1 MFKRM
6 GDTMNKFNLNLAAL
20 PAVLLFSLSI
30 SADTTLEEVVVTA
43 QKTEKSLQD
52 TPIAVTAIT
61 AGTIQDLNIKNVVDL
76 QGIAPNVML
85 LPAPANNTGASLAI
99 RGGVAMNPAI
109 TWEPSVGTYVD
120 GVYMGKTQGGI
131 WDLVDLERVEIL
143 RGPQGTLYGRNTL
156 AGAVNFISKKPSGDG
171 VSGALTLGNYGLKA
185 GRLIAD
191 YEIGQDIFAK
201 IVMHSKNRD
210 GFVKNNP
217 GPYQPATGVIP
228 NNINPP
234 TKELDTIDSKGFKF
248 SLYYA
253 GDKTDVDFSFDWT
266 DQDNTPPHPQLGNMA
281 DWWAGALGFGAS
293 PATGGLQVA
302 PLHFYD
308 RLGFD
313 KYTSLDNEMYETST
327 VEGWHLKFTRQT
339 GLGELKLTLAERE
352 LDWDDQLDMDG
363 TPHYIFHTAR
373 HTAYSSKAIELQLTG
388 SNDFMSYVAGYY
400 AFDDDAFTA
409 NPQSGFLGGFSI
421 DQKYSG
427 GGKATAFYGQ
437 ATFDIGDRTDITLG
451 TRRTEE
457 DKKGYAS
464 YSGFWSVDQERSD
477 SNTSNTFI
485 VSHQLSDSTNIYFKS
500 ADGFKAGGY
509 NTEASNPVQAGAG
522 YGPETIESIEF
533 GLKGKY
539 MDNRVS
545 INAAFFDN
553 EHEDMQIAYF
563 TAEQAAASIVL
574 NNSAEQSGFEL
585 EAVALLSDTVQFTLN
600 YGTLDSNY
608 TESVLAPDGFAP
620 ELFPYAPESMIYAS
634 LEKDYGNYRMRL
646 DYSRVGE
653 HNAFPYST
661 SDPRSAL
668 THVEERAIADFRI
681 MMNPMD
687 NLDLTFWIKN
697 LNNESYVVNMIP
709 FGPGFGQLTL
719 DFYGH
724 PRTIGMDLYYKF

>member
-1 MFKRM
+1 M
-6 GDTMNKFNLNLAAL
+6 GDTMNNLKLTLFAL
-20 PAVLLFSLSI
+20 PLTLLSASLF
-30 SADTTLEEVVVTA
+30 AAELEEVVVTA

-52 TPIAVTAIT
+52 TPIAVTAVT
-61 AGTIQDLNIKNVVDL
+61 EATIQDLNIKNVVDL

-156 AGAVNFISKKPSGDG
+156 AGAVNFISKKPSGAG
-171 VSGALTLGNYGLKA
+171 LSGAVTLGNYGLKQ
-185 GRLIAD
+185 GRIIAD
-191 YEIGQDIFAK
+191 YELGQDLYAK
-201 IVMHSKNRD
+201 VVMHKKSRD
-210 GFVKNNP
+210 GFVKNLP
-217 GPYQPATGVIP
+217 GPLGPSTGVVP
-228 NNINPP
+228 NNVNPP
-234 TKELDTIDSKGFKF
+234 TPMLDVIDSKGFKF
-248 SLYYA
+248 SVYYA
-253 GDKTDVDFSFDWT
+253 GDKTQVDLSFDWT
-266 DQDNTPPHPQLGNMA
+266 DQNNVPPHPQLGNMA

-293 PATGGLQVA
+293 AATGGLEVA
-302 PLHFYD
+302 PLHYYD

-313 KYTSLDNEMYETST
+313 KTTSLDNEMYETST
-327 VEGWHLKFTRQT
+327 VNGINLIITRQT
-339 GLGELKLTLAERE
+339 GLGELKLTLADRK

-373 HTAYSSKAIELQLTG
+373 HTSYSSQTAEIQLTG
-388 SNDFMSYVAGYY
+388 SNDFMSYVVGYY
-400 AFDDDAFTA
+400 SFDDDAFTD
-409 NPQSGFLGGFSI
+409 NPQSGFLGGFAI

-427 GGKATAFYGQ
+427 GGDATAIYAQ
-437 ATFDIGDRTDITLG
+437 VTFDIGDKTDITVG
-451 TRRTEE
+451 SRNTEE

-464 YSGFWSVDQERSD
+464 YSGFWTVDQERSD
-477 SNTSNTFI
+477 SKTSNTFI
-485 VSHQLSDSTNIYFKS
+485 INHQLSDSTNIYAKA

-509 NTEASNPVQAGAG
+509 NTEASNPAQAGAG
-522 YGPETIESIEF
+522 YGPELIESVEF
-533 GLKGKY
+533 GLKGRY
-539 MDNRVS
+539 MDNRLS
-545 INAAFFDN
+545 INAAIFDN
-553 EHEDMQIAYF
+553 EHEDMQVAYF
-563 TAEQAAASIVL
+563 TAEQAAASVVL

-585 EAVALLSDTVQFTLN
+585 EAVALLNDTTQFSLN
-600 YGTLDSNY
+600 YGNLDSKY
-608 TESVLAPDGFAP
+608 TESVMAPDGFAP

-634 LEKDYGNYRMRL
+634 LEKDFGNYRIRL
-646 DYSRVGE
+646 DHSRVGE
-653 HNAFPYST
+653 HNAFPYS
-661 SDPRSAL
+661 SKDPRSAL
-668 THVEERAIADFRI
+668 THVEERNITDFRL
-681 MMNPMD
+681 MTSPMD

>member
-1 MFKRM
+1 M
-6 GDTMNKFNLNLAAL
+6 GDTMNNLKLTLFAL
-20 PAVLLFSLSI
+20 PLAVLSTSLF
-30 SADTTLEEVVVTA
+30 AQAQLEEVVVTA

-52 TPIAVTAIT
+52 TPIAVTAVT
-61 AGTIQDLNIKNVVDL
+61 EATIQDLNIKNVVDL

-156 AGAVNFISKKPSGDG
+156 AGAVNFISKKPSGAG
-171 VSGALTLGNYGLKA
+171 VSGAVTIGNYGLKQ

-201 IVMHSKNRD
+201 AVIHQKTRD
-210 GFVKNNP
+210 GFVKNLP

-228 NNINPP
+228 NNVNPP
-234 TKELDTIDSKGFKF
+234 TPELDVIDSKGFKF

-253 GDKTDVDFSFDWT
+253 GEKTTVDFSLDWT

-281 DWWAGALGFGAS
+281 DWWAPALGFGAS

-313 KYTSLDNEMYETST
+313 KYTSLDNEMYETSV
-327 VEGWHLKFTRQT
+327 VEGVNLIITRQT
-339 GLGELKLTLAERE
+339 GLGELKLTLADRK

-373 HTAYSSKAIELQLTG
+373 HTSYSSKTIEIQLTG

-400 AFDDDAFTA
+400 SFDDDAFTD
-409 NPQSGFLGGFSI
+409 NPQSGFLGGFAI

-427 GGKATAFYGQ
+427 GGDASAFYAQ
-437 ATFDIGDRTDITLG
+437 LTFDLGDRTDITVG
-451 TRRTEE
+451 SRRTEE

-464 YSGFWSVDQERSD
+464 YSGFWTVDQERSD

-485 VSHQLSDSTNIYFKS
+485 VNHQLSDSTNIYAKA

-509 NTEASNPVQAGAG
+509 NTEASNPAQAGAG
-522 YGPETIESIEF
+522 YGPELIESVEF
-533 GLKGKY
+533 GLKGRY
-539 MDNRVS
+539 MDNRLS
-545 INAAFFDN
+545 INAAIFDN
-553 EHEDMQIAYF
+553 EHEDMQVAYF
-563 TAEQAAASIVL
+563 TAEQAAASVVL
-574 NNSAEQSGFEL
+574 NNSAEQSGFEF
-585 EAVALLSDTVQFTLN
+585 EAVALLNDTTQFTLN
-600 YGTLDSNY
+600 YGSLDSKY
-608 TESVLAPDGFAP
+608 TESVMAPDGFAP
-620 ELFPYAPESMIYAS
+620 ELFPYAPETMIYAS
-634 LEKDYGNYRMRL
+634 LEKDFGTYRMRL
-646 DYSRVGE
+646 DHSRVGE
-653 HNAFPYST
+653 HNAFPYS
-661 SDPRSAL
+661 SLDPRSAL
-668 THVEERAIADFRI
+668 THVEERNITDFRL
-681 MMNPMD
+681 MTSPMD

-697 LNNESYVVNMIP
+697 LNDESYVVNMIP

>member
-1 MFKRM
+1 MKNRQ
-6 GDTMNKFNLNLAAL
+6 MNFLAVPL
-20 PAVLLFSLSI
+20 GLLFSISI
-30 SADTTLEEVVVTA
+30 AADMTLEEVVVTA
-43 QKTEKSLQD
+43 QKTDSTLQD

-61 AGTIQDLNIKNVVDL
+61 SGVIQDLNIKNVVDL

-171 VSGALTLGNYGLKA
+171 VSGALTLGNYGLTQ

-191 YEIGQDIFAK
+191 YELGTDVFAK
-201 IVMHSKNRD
+201 IVMHSKTRD

-217 GPYQPATGVIP
+217 GPYQPANGVVP
-228 NNINPP
+228 NNVNPA
-234 TKELDTIDSKGFKF
+234 TKELDVIDSKGFKF

-253 GDKTDVDFSFDWT
+253 GDKTDVDLSFDWT
-266 DQDNTPPHPQLGNMA
+266 DQDNTPPNPQLGNMA
-281 DWWAGALGFGAS
+281 SWWADAVGFGAS

-302 PLHFYD
+302 PLHLYVSNGNG
-308 RLGFD
+308 RD
-313 KYTSLDNEMYETST
+313 KYTSLDKEMLETSV
-327 VEGWHLKFTRQT
+327 VEGMHLKITRQT
-339 GLGELKLTLAERE
+339 GIGELKLTLAKRK

-363 TPHYIFHTAR
+363 TPHYIFHTER
-373 HTAYSSKAIELQLTG
+373 HTTYSSKALELQLTG

-400 AFDDDAFTA
+400 AFDDDAYTD
-409 NPQSGFLGGFSI
+409 NPQNGFLGGFSV
-421 DQKYSG
+421 DQEYSG
-427 GGKATAFYGQ
+427 GGDATAFYAQ

-457 DKKGYAS
+457 DKEGYAS
-464 YSGFWSVDQERSD
+464 YSGLWTVDQARSD

-485 VSHQLSDSTNIYFKS
+485 VSHELSDSTNIYAKM

-509 NTEASNPVQAGAG
+509 NTEASNPAQAGAG
-522 YGPETIESIEF
+522 YGPELIESVEF
-533 GLKGKY
+533 GLKGRY
-539 MDNRVS
+539 MDNRLTL
-545 INAAFFDN
+545 NAAFFDN
-553 EHEDMQIAYF
+553 EHEDMQVAYF
-563 TAEQAAASIVL
+563 TAEQAAASVVL

-585 EAVALLSDTVQFTLN
+585 EAVALLSDTVQFSLN
-600 YGTLDSNY
+600 YGSLDSEY
-608 TESVLAPDGFAP
+608 TESVLAPDGFSP
-620 ELFPYAPESMIYAS
+620 ELFPYAPETMIYAS
-634 LEKDYGNYRMRL
+634 LEKDFGNYRMRL
-646 DYSRVGE
+646 DHSRVGE
-653 HNAFPYST
+653 HNAFPYS
-661 SDPRSAL
+661 SLDPRSAL
-668 THVEERAIADFRI
+668 THVEERNITDFRL
-681 MMNPMD
+681 MMSPMD

-697 LNNESYVVNMIP
+697 LNDESYVVNMIP

>member
-1 MFKRM
+1 M
-6 GDTMNKFNLNLAAL
+6 GDTMNNLKLTLFAL
-20 PAVLLFSLSI
+20 PLTLLSASSFAAVE
-30 SADTTLEEVVVTA
+30 LEEVVVTA
-43 QKTEKSLQD
+43 QKTENSLQD
-52 TPIAVTAIT
+52 TPIAVTAVT
-61 AGTIQDLNIKNVVDL
+61 EATIQDLNIKNVVDL

-156 AGAVNFISKKPSGDG
+156 AGAVNFISKKPSGAG
-171 VSGALTLGNYGLKA
+171 VSGAVTLGNYGLKQ
-185 GRLIAD
+185 GRIIAD
-191 YEIGQDIFAK
+191 YEIGQDLYAK
-201 IVMHSKNRD
+201 VVMHKKSRD
-210 GFVKNNP
+210 GFVKNLP
-217 GPYQPATGVIP
+217 GPQGPTTGVIP
-228 NNINPP
+228 NNVNPP
-234 TKELDTIDSKGFKF
+234 TPMLDVIDSKGFKL

-253 GDKTDVDFSFDWT
+253 GDQTQVDLSFDWT
-266 DQDNTPPHPQLGNMA
+266 DQDNVPPHPQLGNMA
-281 DWWAGALGFGAS
+281 DWWAGAVGFGAS

-302 PLHFYD
+302 PLHLYD

-313 KYTSLDNEMYETST
+313 KTTSLDNEMYETST
-327 VEGWHLKFTRQT
+327 VNGINLIITRQT
-339 GLGELKLTLAERE
+339 GLGELKLTLADRK

-373 HTAYSSKAIELQLTG
+373 HTSYSSQTVELQLTG

-400 AFDDDAFTA
+400 SFDDDAFTH
-409 NPQSGFLGGFSI
+409 NPQSGFMGGFSI
-421 DQKYSG
+421 DQRYSG
-427 GGKATAFYGQ
+427 GGDASAFYAQ
-437 ATFDIGDRTDITLG
+437 VTFDIGDKTDITVG
-451 TRRTEE
+451 SRKTEE

-464 YSGFWSVDQERSD
+464 YSGYWTVDQERSD

-485 VSHQLSDSTNIYFKS
+485 INHQLSDSTNIYAKA

-509 NTEASNPVQAGAG
+509 NTEASNPAQAGAG
-522 YGPETIESIEF
+522 YGPELIESVEF
-533 GLKGKY
+533 GLKGRY
-539 MDNRVS
+539 MDNRLS
-545 INAAFFDN
+545 INAAIFDN
-553 EHEDMQIAYF
+553 EHDDMQVAYF
-563 TAEQAAASIVL
+563 TAEQAAASVVL

-585 EAVALLSDTVQFTLN
+585 EAVALLNDTTKFTLN
-600 YGTLDSNY
+600 YGNLDSKY
-608 TESVLAPDGFAP
+608 TESVIAPDGFAP

-634 LEKDYGNYRMRL
+634 IEKDFGNYRARL
-646 DYSRVGE
+646 DHSRVGE
-653 HNAFPYST
+653 HNAFPYS
-661 SDPRSAL
+661 SLDPRSAL
-668 THVEERAIADFRI
+668 THVDERSITDFRL
-681 MMNPMD
+681 MTSPMD

>member
-1 MFKRM
+1 MNNFKL
-6 GDTMNKFNLNLAAL
+6 TFFAL
-20 PAVLLFSLSI
+20 PLTLLSASLFAD
-30 SADTTLEEVVVTA
+30 SALEEVVVTA

-52 TPIAVTAIT
+52 TPIAVTAVT

-120 GVYMGKTQGGI
+120 GIYMGKTQGGI

-171 VSGALTLGNYGLKA
+171 VSGSVTLGNYGLKQ

-201 IVMHSKNRD
+201 VVMHSKKRD
-210 GFVKNNP
+210 GFVKNNS
-217 GPYQPATGVIP
+217 GPYQPASQPGVIP
-228 NNINPP
+228 NNVNPI
-234 TKELDTIDSKGFKF
+234 TKELDVIDSKGFKI

-253 GDKTDVDFSFDWT
+253 GDKTEVDLSFDWT

-281 DWWAGALGFGAS
+281 DWWAGALGFGPS
-293 PATGGLQVA
+293 PATGGLWVA
-302 PLHFYD
+302 PVHFYD
-308 RLGFD
+308 RLGRD
-313 KYTSLDNEMYETST
+313 RYTSLDNEMYETST
-327 VEGWHLKFTRQT
+327 VEGFHLKITRQT
-339 GLGELKLTLAERE
+339 GLGELKLTLADRK
-352 LDWDDQLDMDG
+352 LDWNDQLDMDG

-373 HTAYSSKAIELQLTG
+373 HTNYSSKTVELQLTG

-400 AFDDDAFTA
+400 QFDDDAFTD
-409 NPQSGFLGGFSI
+409 NPQSGFLGGFAI

-427 GGKATAFYGQ
+427 GGDANAFYAQ

-464 YSGFWSVDQERSD
+464 YSGFWTVDQKRSD

-485 VSHQLSDSTNIYFKS
+485 VSHQLSDSTNIYAKA

-522 YGPETIESIEF
+522 YGPELIESVEF
-533 GLKGKY
+533 GLKGRY

-553 EHEDMQIAYF
+553 EHEDMQVAYF
-563 TAEQAAASIVL
+563 TAEQAAASVVL

-585 EAVALLSDTVQFTLN
+585 EMVALLNDTTQFSLN
-600 YGTLDSNY
+600 YGNLDSEY
-608 TESVLAPDGFAP
+608 TESVIAPDGFAP
-620 ELFPYAPESMIYAS
+620 ELFPYAPETMIYAS
-634 LEKDYGNYRMRL
+634 LEKDFGNYRVRL
-646 DYSRVGE
+646 DHSRVGE
-653 HNAFPYST
+653 HNAFPYSS

-668 THVEERAIADFRI
+668 THVEERNITDFRL
-681 MMNPMD
+681 MTSPMD

-697 LNNESYVVNMIP
+697 LNDASYVVNMIP

>member
-1 MFKRM
+1 M
-6 GDTMNKFNLNLAAL
+6 GDTMNNLKFTFFAL
-20 PAVLLFSLSI
+20 PLACFSVFSVADAV
-30 SADTTLEEVVVTA
+30 LEEVVVTA

-52 TPIAVTAIT
+52 TPIAVTAVT
-61 AGTIQDLNIKNVVDL
+61 EATIQDLNIKNVVDL

-156 AGAVNFISKKPSGDG
+156 AGAVNFISKKPSGAG
-171 VSGALTLGNYGLKA
+171 VSGAVTIGNYGLKQ

-201 IVMHSKNRD
+201 VVLHNKSRD

-217 GPYQPATGVIP
+217 GPYQPANGVVP
-228 NNINPP
+228 NNVNPP
-234 TKELDTIDSKGFKF
+234 TKELDVIDSKGFKF

-253 GDKTDVDFSFDWT
+253 GENTQVDLSFDWT

-281 DWWAGALGFGAS
+281 DWWAGAVGFGAS
-293 PATGGLQVA
+293 PMTGGLEVA

-308 RLGFD
+308 RLGRD
-313 KYTSLDNEMYETST
+313 RYTSLDNEMYETSV
-327 VEGWHLKFTRQT
+327 VEGVNLIITRQT
-339 GLGELKLTLAERE
+339 ALGELKLTLADRK

-373 HTAYSSKAIELQLTG
+373 HTSYSSKTLELQLTG

-400 AFDDDAFTA
+400 SFDDDAFTD
-409 NPQSGFLGGFSI
+409 NPQSGFLGGFAI

-427 GGKATAFYGQ
+427 GGDASALYAQ
-437 ATFDIGDRTDITLG
+437 VTFDIGDRTDITVG
-451 TRRTEE
+451 SRRTEE

-464 YSGFWSVDQERSD
+464 YSGFWTVDQQRSD

-485 VSHQLSDSTNIYFKS
+485 ISHQLSDTTNIYAKA

-509 NTEASNPVQAGAG
+509 NTEASNPAQAGAG
-522 YGPETIESIEF
+522 YGPELIESVEF
-533 GLKGKY
+533 GLKGRY

-553 EHEDMQIAYF
+553 EHEDMQVAYF
-563 TAEQAAASIVL
+563 TAEQAAASVVL

-585 EAVALLSDTVQFTLN
+585 EAIALLNDTTQFSLN
-600 YGTLDSNY
+600 YGSLDSEY

-634 LEKDYGNYRMRL
+634 LEKDFGNYRIRL
-646 DYSRVGE
+646 DHSRVGE
-653 HNAFPYST
+653 HNAFPYS
-661 SDPRSAL
+661 SKDPRSAL
-668 THVEERAIADFRI
+668 THVEERNITDFRL
-681 MMNPMD
+681 MTSPMD

-697 LNNESYVVNMIP
+697 LNDASYVVNMIP

>member
-1 MFKRM
+1 
-6 GDTMNKFNLNLAAL
+6 
-20 PAVLLFSLSI
+20 
-30 SADTTLEEVVVTA
+30 VVTA

-52 TPIAVTAIT
+52 TPIAVTAVT
-61 AGTIQDLNIKNVVDL
+61 EATIQDLNIKNVVDL

-99 RGGVAMNPAI
+99 RGGVALNPAI
-109 TWEPSVGTYVD
+109 TWEPSVGFYVD

-156 AGAVNFISKKPSGDG
+156 AGAVNFISKKPSGAG
-171 VSGALTLGNYGLKA
+171 VSGSVTLGNYGLKQ

-201 IVMHSKNRD
+201 VVLHNKKRD
-210 GFVKNNP
+210 GFVKNLP
-217 GPYQPATGVIP
+217 GPQGPTTGVIP
-228 NNINPP
+228 NNVNPATP
-234 TKELDTIDSKGFKF
+234 ELDVIDSKGFKF
-248 SLYYA
+248 SLHYA
-253 GDKTDVDFSFDWT
+253 GEKTQVDLSLDWT

-281 DWWAGALGFGAS
+281 DWWAGAVGFGAS

-302 PLHFYD
+302 PLHLYD

-313 KYTSLDNEMYETST
+313 KTTSLDNEMYETSV
-327 VEGWHLKFTRQT
+327 VEGVNLTITHQT
-339 GLGELKLTLAERE
+339 GLGELKLTLADRK

-373 HTAYSSKAIELQLTG
+373 HTSYSSETIELQLTG

-400 AFDDDAFTA
+400 AFSDDAFTH
-409 NPQSGFLGGFSI
+409 NPQSGFMGGFSI
-421 DQKYSG
+421 DQRYSG
-427 GGKATAFYGQ
+427 GGDASAVYAQ
-437 ATFDIGDRTDITLG
+437 VTFDLGDKTEITVG
-451 TRRTEE
+451 SRKTEE

-464 YSGFWSVDQERSD
+464 YSGYWTVDQQRSD

-485 VSHQLSDSTNIYFKS
+485 VNHQLSDSTTIYAKA

-509 NTEASNPVQAGAG
+509 NTEASNPAQAGAG
-522 YGPETIESIEF
+522 YGPELIESVEF
-533 GLKGKY
+533 GLKGRY
-539 MDNRVS
+539 MDNRLS
-545 INAAFFDN
+545 INAAIFDN
-553 EHEDMQIAYF
+553 EHEDMQLAYF
-563 TAEQAAASIVL
+563 TAEQAAASVVL

-585 EAVALLSDTVQFTLN
+585 EAVALLNDTTQFTLN
-600 YGTLDSNY
+600 YGNLDSKY
-608 TESVLAPDGFAP
+608 TESVMAPDGFSP
-620 ELFPYAPESMIYAS
+620 EIFPYAPQTMIYAS
-634 LEKDYGNYRMRL
+634 LEKDFGTYRMRL
-646 DYSRVGE
+646 DHSRVGE
-653 HNAFPYST
+653 HGVFPYSA

-668 THVEERAIADFRI
+668 THVDERNVTDFRLLTS
-681 MMNPMD
+681 PMD

>member
-1 MFKRM
+1 MNNFKL
-6 GDTMNKFNLNLAAL
+6 TFFAL
-20 PAVLLFSLSI
+20 PLTLLSASLFAD
-30 SADTTLEEVVVTA
+30 SALEEVVVTA

-52 TPIAVTAIT
+52 TPIAVTAVT

-171 VSGALTLGNYGLKA
+171 VSGSVTLGNYGLKQ

-201 IVMHSKNRD
+201 VVMHSKKRD
-210 GFVKNNP
+210 GFVKNNS
-217 GPYQPATGVIP
+217 GPYQPASQPGVIP
-228 NNINPP
+228 NNVNPI
-234 TKELDTIDSKGFKF
+234 TKELDVIDSKGFKI

-253 GDKTDVDFSFDWT
+253 GDKTEVDLSFDWT

-281 DWWAGALGFGAS
+281 DWWAGALGFGPS
-293 PATGGLQVA
+293 PATGGLWVA
-302 PLHFYD
+302 PVHFYD
-308 RLGFD
+308 RLGRD
-313 KYTSLDNEMYETST
+313 RYTSLDNEMYETST
-327 VEGWHLKFTRQT
+327 VEGFHLKITRQT
-339 GLGELKLTLAERE
+339 GLGELKLTLADRK
-352 LDWDDQLDMDG
+352 LDWNDQLDMDG

-373 HTAYSSKAIELQLTG
+373 HTNYSSKTVELQLTG

-400 AFDDDAFTA
+400 QFDDDAFTD
-409 NPQSGFLGGFSI
+409 NPQSGFLGGFAI

-427 GGKATAFYGQ
+427 GGDANAFYAQ

-464 YSGFWSVDQERSD
+464 YSGFWTVDQKRSD

-485 VSHQLSDSTNIYFKS
+485 VSHQLSDSTNIYAKA

-522 YGPETIESIEF
+522 YGPELIESVEF
-533 GLKGKY
+533 GLKGRY

-553 EHEDMQIAYF
+553 EHEDMQVAYF
-563 TAEQAAASIVL
+563 TAEQAAASVVL

-585 EAVALLSDTVQFTLN
+585 EMVALLNDTTQFSLN
-600 YGTLDSNY
+600 YGNLDSEY
-608 TESVLAPDGFAP
+608 TESVIAPDGFAP
-620 ELFPYAPESMIYAS
+620 ELFPYAPETMIYAS
-634 LEKDYGNYRMRL
+634 LEKDFGNYRVRL
-646 DYSRVGE
+646 DHSRVGE
-653 HNAFPYST
+653 HNAFPYSS

-668 THVEERAIADFRI
+668 THVEERNITDFRL
-681 MMNPMD
+681 MTSPMD

-697 LNNESYVVNMIP
+697 LNDASYVVNMIP